1 MKQYTRKQLKEYAR
15 LGLARDLTEVDPD
28 TLPKW
33 YEKIG
38 VSRGIYGMNG
48 GLIWDKVTGK
58 NGAGKLSGVT
68 ARAIGTKFF
77 TPWTIG
83 AGRRWPLL
91 K

>member
-48 GLIWDKVTGK
+48 GLIWDKVTREY
-58 NGAGKLSGVT
+58 GVIL
-68 ARAIGTKFF
+68 ARSSNLFRLF
-77 TPWTIG
+77 
-83 AGRRWPLL
+83 
-91 K
+91 